1 MAKPR
6 RRRRAGRPRKDGP
19 RYPSGKLRQAQAVG
33 PTDELITKRSELV
46 GTNYA
51 THPDAGWLVGI
62 LYLRGELHPPRV
74 NTEEE
79 ESAEEAQARADV
91 ARNRRDA
98 AERFIR
104 LSNLHSR
111 LIGAPQIPSA
121 VDPLRTPSSDHPD
134 DPVLFARVKAEW
146 QASMDALMTA
156 GYMPMLAV
164 IRACRDEWAPLSY
177 LPAGL
182 DALHEAGPSI
192 KRAGRRAADMVR
204 EAA

>member
-6 RRRRAGRPRKDGP
+6 RRRRAGRPRKDAP
-19 RYPSGKLRQAQAVG
+19 RYPSGKLRQAPAAG
-33 PTDELITKRSELV
+33 PTDELMAKRAELV

-62 LYLRGELHPPRV
+62 LYLRGELHPKDGTPD
-74 NTEEE
+74 
-79 ESAEEAQARADV
+79 ADDI

-98 AERFIR
+98 AERFVR
-104 LSNLHSR
+104 LSNQHSR

-121 VDPLRTPSSDHPD
+121 VDPLQTPGTDYPD
-134 DPVLFARVKAEW
+134 DPAFYARIRAEW
-146 QASMDALMTA
+146 HASIDALMAA
-156 GYMPMLAV
+156 GHMPMLAV

-182 DALHEAGPSI
+182 DALHEAGESI